1 MSTESLGLSPESLR
15 LKGFTGIQRGL
26 GKSEITFDFTKYRE
40 FQLIA
45 IVGKNG
51 RGKTTF
57 LRNAHPYLTMPS
69 SDSDGGDFSF
79 YDHLSEEGGEKEFIF
94 TLNGLR
100 YRQLCSFKV
109 NGKNRKT
116 EAYLFVF
123 IDGNWTPYCGAGG
136 VSSDGKVST
145 YKALIEALCGP
156 PSLYFTA
163 IHQAQGRR
171 ALHTLSNAEVK
182 DLMASMFG
190 ADSIKKSGEQ
200 AKKTASAIAQSLEPA
215 RARLLSSLETINNE
229 LPKLR
234 QRQKEL
240 SVQETALLVDKDT
253 TVRAGNEART
263 AVANAQAAVSQ
274 QGALIER
281 LRVVESDIASVSS
294 SFASKVGA
302 QTVALKSVDSELAT
316 QVTTIEKEQRT
327 DRGTAN
333 EAEVAIRRH
342 SDLLTRA
349 DAIQVAVTRLGV
361 LPEEIAVAE
370 VAQAKAR
377 EDLAAEHAREA
388 LLSSFEKQLEGHA
401 KAGTEQA
408 DALQRLQKQA
418 ETMAVVPCR
427 GTEMQSRCD
436 LLAIARKA
444 SEEVPAGEK
453 KLSDMRALFKST
465 RAEREKV
472 LLGGI
477 QVAARKLQVDS
488 AVTAVKLL
496 NEEKVRVAGV
506 AAQGVH
512 LKTAEIEV
520 TRLTLQRT
528 DALARIDARAAQR
541 AGAEQAA
548 LIKKSTLFDLHQ
560 SERAACDAQLLRLNA
575 ERQELRANDAASQVI
590 STEKALANCN
600 ASVERIVGTLRGVTE
615 ELIATRM
622 RLERHESDYVQADCE
637 LSSLS
642 SVAHAQSDYLLLSK
656 AFGNDGI
663 IALLIDEAGPALTSI
678 ANDLLAACYGFRFSI
693 EIKTQITSQAT
704 GAVREGFQLIV
715 HDAEAGAG
723 DPIERKSGGERVWIN
738 ECVVRAIAIYLAKQ
752 SGYHFDTC
760 FSDETDG
767 PLDDQR
773 KRQFVEM
780 KRKGLELSGHKQ
792 EFFISHSAEICELA
806 DAVINFDDYQQD
818 VA

>member
-1 MSTESLGLSPESLR
+1 MSTELLGLSPENLR

-26 GKSEITFDFTKYRE
+26 GKSEITFDFKKYRE
-40 FQLIA
+40 YQLVA

-51 RGKTTF
+51 RGKSTF

-79 YDHLSEEGGEKEFIF
+79 YDHLSDEGGEKEFIF

-109 NGKNRKT
+109 SGKNRKT

-123 IDGNWTPYCGAGG
+123 IDGNWTPYCGADG

-145 YKALIEALCGP
+145 YKALIEGLCGP
-156 PSLYFTA
+156 AALYFTA
-163 IHQAQGRR
+163 IHQAQGKR

-190 ADSIKKSGEQ
+190 ADSIKRSGEQ
-200 AKKTASAIAQSLEPA
+200 AKKTAAAIAQALEPA
-215 RARLLSSLETINNE
+215 RKRLLNSLETINDE
-229 LPKLR
+229 LPKLQ
-234 QRQKEL
+234 QRHKEL
-240 SVQETALLVDKDT
+240 SVHESTLVIDRDT
-253 TVRAGNEART
+253 TAGANNAART
-263 AVANAQAAVSQ
+263 AVANAHSVVTQ
-274 QGALIER
+274 QGASIER
-281 LRVVESDIASVSS
+281 LRVVESDIAAASS
-294 SFASKVGA
+294 SLVGKIDA
-302 QTVALKSVDSELAT
+302 HAVALKSVDSELAA
-316 QVTTIEKEQRT
+316 QVTSIEKEQKT
-327 DRGTAN
+327 DLSTAN
-333 EAEVAIRRH
+333 DAEVAIRRY
-342 SDLLTRA
+342 SDLLQRA
-349 DAIQVAVTRLGV
+349 DAIQAAVTRLGA
-361 LPEEIAVAE
+361 LPDEIAIAE

-418 ETMAVVPCR
+418 ETMAIVPCR
-427 GTEMQSRCD
+427 GSEMQSRCD

-465 RAEREKV
+465 RVERDKV
-472 LLGGI
+472 MLGGI
-477 QVAARKLQVDS
+477 QVAARKLQVEF
-488 AVTAVKLL
+488 AVSAVKLL
-496 NEEKVRVAGV
+496 NEEKVRVAAL
-506 AAQGVH
+506 AAQGSH
-512 LKTAEIEV
+512 LKTAGIEV
-520 TRLTLQRT
+520 TRLTLQRA
-528 DALARIDARAAQR
+528 DALARIDARTAQR
-541 AGAEQAA
+541 AGSEQAA
-548 LIKKSTLFDLHQ
+548 LSKKSTLSALHQ
-560 SERAACDAQLLRLNA
+560 SERAAVDSQLFRLNV
-575 ERQELRANDAASQVI
+575 ERQELRTNDVATQFIAA
-590 STEKALANCN
+590 EKGLAESN
-600 ASVERIVGTLRGVTE
+600 ATLERIVGTLRGVTE
-615 ELIATRM
+615 ERIATRV
-622 RLERHESDYVQADCE
+622 RLERHQSDYVQANCE
-637 LSSLS
+637 LESLS
-642 SVAHAQSDYLLLSK
+642 SVARAQSDYVLLSK

-663 IALLIDEAGPALTSI
+663 IALLIDAAGPALTSI
-678 ANDLLAACYGFRFSI
+678 ANDLLAACYGYRFSI

-704 GAVREGFQLIV
+704 GAIREGFQLIV

-767 PLDDQR
+767 PLDHER

-780 KRKGLELSGHKQ
+780 KRKSLELSGHKQ
-792 EFFISHSAEICELA
+792 EFFISHSSEICELA
-806 DAVINFDDYQQD
+806 DAVINFDDFQQD
-818 VA
+818 IT